1 MMRVNGKQ
9 LIEYMTN
16 SKCAVP
22 AFGAV
27 NMEGIYGIIEAAEST
42 ANPVILQM
50 TEGGI
55 KYAGLEVLYNI
66 ARIKAENTTAN
77 ICIHLDHG
85 RDLELIKQA
94 IDLGFDSVMYDGSY
108 LPIEENIAN
117 AKIIRDYIGSK
128 PISLEVEVGA
138 IGGKEDGAE
147 GSGSLY
153 ADLNDVVR
161 INEEVNPDLIAVA
174 VGTSHGVYK
183 GPIKIDYDLLT
194 AASKATGKPL
204 VLHGTSGVPNE
215 IVSNC
220 IGRGIKKVNYDTEL
234 KQAFLN
240 AIIEYH
246 DKQPD
251 VYDIRKIFGTAI
263 EDQKQL
269 ATKRIKLCEE

>member
-1 MMRVNGKQ
+1 MRVSGKE
-9 LIEYMTN
+9 LIKYINTADG
-16 SKCAVP
+16 AVP

-27 NMEGIYGIIEAAEST
+27 NMEGIYAIIEAAEST
-42 ANPVILQM
+42 ENPVILQM

-55 KYAGLEVLYNI
+55 KYGGLEVLYNI
-66 ARIKAENTTAN
+66 AKIKIENSSAKV
-77 ICIHLDHG
+77 CIHLDHG
-85 RDLELIKQA
+85 RDIELIKKA

-108 LPIEENIAN
+108 LSIEDNIRN
-117 AKIIRDYIGSK
+117 AKIIKEYIGDK

-153 ADLNDVVR
+153 ADLNDVVK
-161 INEEVNPDLIAVA
+161 ISNEVNPDLIAVA

-183 GPIKIDYDLLT
+183 GPIKIDYDLL
-194 AASKATGKPL
+194 AKASDATSKPL
-204 VLHGTSGVPNE
+204 VLHGTSGVPDE

-220 IGRGIKKVNYDTEL
+220 IDLGVKKVNYDTEL

-240 AIIEYH
+240 AIIDYH
-246 DKQPD
+246 DKQPN

-263 EDQKQL
+263 EGQKQL
-269 ATKRIKLCEE
+269 ATKRINLCEE